1 MATSPKRKQQISYQD
16 DLGMPIILGKE
27 LARGGEGKVCLVQGN
42 SNVVAKIYLDK
53 ALQKHDK
60 AGKIKAMCDLFDP
73 DVATFS
79 ALPQRAIFDS
89 RGKVVGFIMEKITD
103 FKEIHNLYGIST
115 KRKLFNFANWGFMVH
130 TAQNLACAVNT
141 LHEKG
146 IVIGD
151 INQGNILVDN
161 QAMIKLIDCDSYQV
175 EHNGK
180 IYFCEVGVPEYTS
193 PELQGMSFNGI
204 TRSKNHDCFG
214 LAVMIFKILMFGRH
228 PYSGVG
234 APPEIENAI
243 KRGCYCFGLNDKG
256 LTPIYSKLASEVLN
270 DEIKELFERA
280 FSKKQN
286 CIRPTAKEWIQALG
300 RFEQELQECRQGHKY
315 YSKRN
320 FCIWCELEKIGFK
333 PFDNNTNNI
342 LPKQTPYK
350 PSNTNIPKQAPTPK
364 PTPALPSSPTQTLP
378 PQPQK
383 QPHKVPKQNFI
394 NKFANKHP
402 VWTTIIVICC
412 IILKIFVPID
422 DANTTINQ
430 TAPYNQENYQTEQ
443 SQKTYT
449 EAEKQADLK
458 AYKDNFIAEVRNK
471 YNPREDYEITGNTEV
486 WFQVAK
492 DGTILDSNWNKG
504 NKVTQVMARAIHDTM
519 YLKSSEEYGLKQ
531 LPDSYDE
538 NSLILRLV
546 FTLTGV
552 YYKGT
557 EPKEQSQKQA
567 DIQNKSPK
575 TTATTHEQKAVSKP
589 LMSSEEE
596 LANYKQK
603 VIQKIRANWKQPDSG
618 PWWSND
624 AAAEITI
631 NKQGY
636 SSGKI
641 TKPGSYYSE
650 VSLHSLLSLKFD
662 PLPKGYDSIRISI
675 AANDN
680 KIWITSFN
688 PIPVQ
693 NSATKTATPSKNDL
707 QKTSDYLFE

>member
-16 DLGMPIILGKE
+16 DLGMPILLGKE

-60 AGKIKAMCDLFDP
+60 AGKIKTMCDLFDP

-115 KRKLFNFANWGFMVH
+115 KRKLFNFANWRFMVH

-243 KRGCYCFGLNDKG
+243 KRGCYCFGLNAKG
-256 LTPIYSKLASEVLN
+256 LTPIYSKLVSEVLN

-402 VWTTIIVICC
+402 VWTTIIVICF
-412 IILKIFVPID
+412 IILRIFVPID
-422 DANTTINQ
+422 DENTTINQ
-430 TAPYNQENYQTEQ
+430 TTPYNQENYQAEQ

-458 AYKDNFIAEVRNK
+458 AYKDNFIRPIQGN
-471 YNPREDYEITGNTEV
+471 YNPSQDNERNGNTEV
-486 WFQVAK
+486 WFELSK
-492 DGTILDSNWNKG
+492 RGNILDSNWNYSKSI
-504 NKVTQVMARAIHDTM
+504 TQQMTDAIHKTM
-519 YLKSSEEYGLKQ
+519 HVSDEIYVADS
-531 LPDSYDE
+531 LPDSYDKD
-538 NSLILRLV
+538 SLRLNLI
-546 FTLTGV
+546 FTESGV

-557 EPKEQSQKQA
+557 EPKEQPKKQT

-575 TTATTHEQKAVSKP
+575 ITTTTQEQKTVSKP
-589 LMSSEEE
+589 SISPEEE

-624 AAAEITI
+624 AAAEIVI

-636 SSGKI
+636 ATWKI
-641 TKPGSYYSE
+641 TKTS
-650 VSLHSLLSLKFD
+650 SLYAEHSMRDLLSINFE
-662 PLPKGYDSIRISI
+662 PLPKGYASIKISI

-693 NSATKTATPSKNDL
+693 SSATKSATPSKNDL

>member
-16 DLGMPIILGKE
+16 DLGMPIILDKE

-60 AGKIKAMCDLFDP
+60 AGKIKALCDLFDP

-243 KRGCYCFGLNDKG
+243 KRGCYCFGLNAKG
-256 LTPIYSKLASEVLN
+256 LTPIYSKLVSEVLN

-350 PSNTNIPKQAPTPK
+350 PSNTNIPKQAPTP
-364 PTPALPSSPTQTLP
+364 TPTQTLP

-402 VWTTIIVICC
+402 VWTTIIVICF
-412 IILKIFVPID
+412 IILKTFVSID

-449 EAEKQADLK
+449 EAEKQADLEI
-458 AYKDNFIAEVRNK
+458 YKQKLLSVLNQHYAKEDRPN
-471 YNPREDYEITGNTEV
+471 NPIETEV
-486 WFQVAK
+486 EIYKTGSINNFSAIIDKEPMYSNKTSRNALLYTFHPSMEEAYPPGYEPLPESYNK
-492 DGTILDSNWNKG
+492 D
-504 NKVTQVMARAIHDTM
+504 
-519 YLKSSEEYGLKQ
+519 
-531 LPDSYDE
+531 
-538 NSLILRLV
+538 SLNLSFV
-546 FTLTGV
+546 FTKTGV

-557 EPKEQSQKQA
+557 EPKEQPQKQA

-575 TTATTHEQKAVSKP
+575 TTATTHEQKTVSKP

-624 AAAEITI
+624 AAAEIVI

-636 SSGKI
+636 ATWKI
-641 TKPGSYYSE
+641 TKTS
-650 VSLHSLLSLKFD
+650 SLYAEHSMRDLLSINFE
-662 PLPKGYDSIRISI
+662 PLPKGYVSIKISI

-693 NSATKTATPSKNDL
+693 SSATKTATPSKNDL